1 MGADLTGPNFN
12 QSEEETVGVLAKR
25 AKHNLFGADESDTKS
40 IVTDILKTDEQETD
54 QKDAQGAMNKAERQ
68 AKNNATTGESSFE
81 EDGVSM
87 KDMKKK
93 LNTETEE
100 IEEDMKKDLESSCE
114 PEAPL

>member
-1 MGADLTGPNFN
+1 
-12 QSEEETVGVLAKR
+12 
-25 AKHNLFGADESDTKS
+25 
-40 IVTDILKTDEQETD
+40 
-54 QKDAQGAMNKAERQ
+54 
-68 AKNNATTGESSFE
+68 
-81 EDGVSM
+81 M